1 MTVILTCTDI
11 CIDLTESII
20 NTNAGIGGDK
30 ILLDDLPCED
40 EDWKQVQ
47 FRIHSG
53 NRGGRLFE

>member
-20 NTNAGIGGDK
+20 NTNAGVEGGK

-40 EDWKQVQ
+40 ED
-47 FRIHSG
+47 
-53 NRGGRLFE
+53 